1 MKGKETQSTQY
12 TIYMRSIQNERIMRE
27 ARIMDY
33 RRLQEDLRDYFG
45 SVMLSGFPMAAIE
58 TISVDCASESELL
71 KLAKYAGLNLRK
83 YED

>member
-1 MKGKETQSTQY
+1 
-12 TIYMRSIQNERIMRE
+12 
-27 ARIMDY
+27 MDY